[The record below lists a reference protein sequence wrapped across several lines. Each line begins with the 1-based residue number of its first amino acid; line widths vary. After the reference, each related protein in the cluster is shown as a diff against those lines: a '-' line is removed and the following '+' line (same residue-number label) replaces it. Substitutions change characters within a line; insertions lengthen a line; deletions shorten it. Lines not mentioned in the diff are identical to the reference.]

1 MMDAKTVEV
10 ITKKTQELMAAPSC
24 NPTLKT
30 AAQAWLNAADKEAAS
45 PAYIEALK
53 QGVSTIDELLAFAGS
68 EHAVQLMGA
77 DRAKQLLAHAK
88 DIQAKGAKF
97 CDCPACTADLAIL
110 REFKAI

>member
-1 MMDAKTVEV
+1 MDAKTVEFV
-10 ITKKTQELMAAPSC
+10 TAKTHDLMAAPSC

-30 AAQAWLNAADKEAAS
+30 AAQTWLDAADKDAAA

-53 QGVSTIDELLAFAGS
+53 QGVLTIDELLNFAAS
-68 EHAVQLMGA
+68 EHAVQIMGA
-77 DRAKQLLAHAK
+77 DAAKKLLAHAK

-110 REFKAI
+110 RELKAI